1 MYDSNSVWLFYW
13 MFRVDFGKTQE
24 SVGVFPTSEVF
35 TKSDE
40 QCLIP
45 MWFLIP
51 VKNGIPIS
59 CMIIPKQSQLY
70 TIG

>member
-1 MYDSNSVWLFYW
+1 MYDSNSVWFFYW

-45 MWFLIP
+45 M
-51 VKNGIPIS
+51 
-59 CMIIPKQSQLY
+59 
-70 TIG
+70 